1 MAKDE
6 KPRERKTASRQTHAV
21 FDRLEDGDMAVLM
34 AGEDGKTQVDVPISL
49 LPKGAEEGDR
59 LRITI
64 MIDRDS
70 RNKAEERITQLQE
83 ELKQQSGTED
93 KKDFKL

>member
-6 KPRERKTASRQTHAV
+6 KPRERKTASKQTHAV
-21 FDRLEDGDMAVLM
+21 VDRIEDGDIAVLM
-34 AGEDGKTQVDVPISL
+34 VGEDGKTQVDVPVSL
-49 LPKGAEEGDR
+49 LPKGASEGDR

-64 MIDRDS
+64 MIDKDS

-83 ELKQQSGTED
+83 ELRQRSGTED